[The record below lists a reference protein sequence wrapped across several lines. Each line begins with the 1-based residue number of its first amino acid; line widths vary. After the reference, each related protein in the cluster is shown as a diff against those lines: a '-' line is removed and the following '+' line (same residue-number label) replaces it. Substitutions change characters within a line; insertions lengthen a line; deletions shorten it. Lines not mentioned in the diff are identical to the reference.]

1 MLRNGT
7 AATQARLSIASHDRT
22 KLGWDHPE
30 IDWEKEASALI
41 PLTPHGMD
49 FEERVVEF
57 ADLPALA
64 PNLKRLRIEP
74 ALGVTT
80 GTWEIASIRID

>member
-1 MLRNGT
+1 
-7 AATQARLSIASHDRT
+7 
-22 KLGWDHPE
+22 
-30 IDWEKEASALI
+30 
-41 PLTPHGMD
+41 MD